1 NALWSFVGISLAGVV
16 LSVTICY
23 FLSKALT
30 EPVNALVLA
39 ARHLGGG
46 NLRQRVELD
55 ESTEEIAALGRTFNL
70 MASSIEDRDEQLRER
85 AQEEIMKS
93 ERLAMI
99 GQLAAGVAHEINNPL
114 GGILLFSRLLLRKA
128 PAEGMERENLERIV
142 KEAERCQ
149 DIVQGLLDF
158 ARQREPKPESL
169 NINDVVEKALSLL
182 ENQALFHNI
191 EIVKHLEKGLPVV
204 CVDASQMQQ
213 VFVNTMMNA
222 AEAMDGKGVLTI
234 STSAD
239 GEGGGVEVRFADTG
253 CGISE
258 EYLGRL
264 FEPFFTTKEV
274 GHGTGLGLSISHGIV
289 QRHGGTLTAYSR
301 LGEGATFVVHLPEA
315 EEKI

>member
-1 NALWSFVGISLAGVV
+1 LWSFVGISLAGVV